1 MTDYEKLLEEAD
13 VTVRVLR
20 ASVPMVNADEAEMIR
35 RLAAA
40 LREVMAD
47 AAKSR
52 ALDEERF
59 ALFRGMQ
66 EQRDTAL
73 SDVEAMRARLMS
85 LADKATEFIGEHGYE
100 TWWVCALESV
110 GLTIDDEGF
119 VRALDASATPS
130 GGKETK

>member
-20 ASVPMVNADEAEMIR
+20 ASVPMVNADEAETIR

-73 SDVEAMRARLMS
+73 ADVEAMRAVCDAGRS
-85 LADKATEFIGEHGYE
+85 FVRAVAGPSRADDVADAVGVLEG
-100 TWWVCALESV
+100 AL
-110 GLTIDDEGF
+110 
-119 VRALDASATPS
+119 RALDARATPPAS
-130 GGKETK
+130 REGGR